1 MEPLVI
7 VLVILGFFV
16 VVFALKG
23 IVVVP
28 QAAVIVV
35 ERLGRFHRRADSG
48 LNIIWPLVDGG
59 RAIQVRV
66 AATDPSGER
75 ILIDRIVLRIDLR
88 EQVLDIPPQPVITRD
103 NVTMSINV
111 VIYYQITDPV
121 RAVYEI
127 VNLPYAIEM
136 LTRTTLRNVVGEMDL
151 DQTLVSREI
160 INGRLRTVLDETTD
174 NWGVKVTRVELLD
187 IAPPHDILTAMEK
200 QMRAERD
207 RRAVVLEAEGKKAS
221 TILVAEGERQ
231 AAIARAEG
239 DRQATILRA
248 EGQAQARLTVA
259 NAEAQALNLIR
270 GGLPESSPAN
280 YLIALKYLEML
291 PTVAAG
297 QATKIFLPLE
307 ASAILG
313 SLAGIRE
320 LFAGVSPGSASSPP
334 PAEGGAPK
342 P

>member
-28 QAAVIVV
+28 QATVIVV

-75 ILIDRIVLRIDLR
+75 ILVDRIVLRIDLR

-174 NWGVKVTRVELLD
+174 KWGVKVTRVELLD

-221 TILVAEGERQ
+221 AILVAEGE
-231 AAIARAEG
+231 
-239 DRQATILRA
+239 RQATILRA